1 MLTLCSLIV
10 DMKYSVSDIDKIV
23 NFKSWSDKQ
32 KIDEL
37 LKIDSMIYP
46 NLGTESSVKEKRQAQ
61 SISKRIYRLIKKID
75 KTLGETLLVNY

>member
-1 MLTLCSLIV
+1 
-10 DMKYSVSDIDKIV
+10 MKYSVSDIDKIV

-37 LKIDSMIYP
+37 LRIDSMIYP

>member
-1 MLTLCSLIV
+1 LLTLCSLIV

-23 NFKSWSDKQ
+23 NFKTWSDKQ

-37 LKIDSMIYP
+37 LRIDTMIYP
-46 NLGTESSVKEKRQAQ
+46 NLGIESSVKEKRQAQ
-61 SISKRIYRLIKKID
+61 SISKQIYRSIKKID

>member
-1 MLTLCSLIV
+1 LLTLCSLIV

>member
-1 MLTLCSLIV
+1 
-10 DMKYSVSDIDKIV
+10 MKYSVSDIDKIV

>member
-1 MLTLCSLIV
+1 
-10 DMKYSVSDIDKIV
+10 MKYSVSDIDKIV

-61 SISKRIYRLIKKID
+61 SISKQIYRLIKKID

>member
-37 LKIDSMIYP
+37 LRIDSMIYP

>member
-1 MLTLCSLIV
+1 
-10 DMKYSVSDIDKIV
+10 MKYSVSDIDKIV

-37 LKIDSMIYP
+37 LRIDSMIYP

-61 SISKRIYRLIKKID
+61 SISKQIYRLIKKID

>member
-1 MLTLCSLIV
+1 
-10 DMKYSVSDIDKIV
+10 MKYSVSDIDKIV

-61 SISKRIYRLIKKID
+61 SISKRIYRLIKK
-75 KTLGETLLVNY
+75 N